1 MDEEMLPKFEYYLDE
16 SDPDVVVLRRQDGT
30 FVAAFSAQGVTRE
43 AIVEAAKEDY
53 QALLEARK
61 RSEDQADE
69 CDWTPEGRE
78 EPVVQPTTSFIT
90 WGSARLPL
98 SARNRGS
105 GEPARLRAMQV
116 VEHSDALVRRTVLGL
131 SRLPAGHIL
140 EGAAREEIRGLKPH
154 LEEALEALK
163 EIESRRGL
171 TDQELAQRR
180 AFRMLLETGRILLE
194 QTT

>member
-1 MDEEMLPKFEYYLDE
+1 MGEEMLPKFGYYLDE
-16 SDPDVVVLRRQDGT
+16 SDPDVVVLRCQDGT

-61 RSEDQADE
+61 RSEDHADE
-69 CDWTPEGRE
+69 CDWAPEGRE
-78 EPVVQPTTSFIT
+78 EPVVQPTTS
-90 WGSARLPL
+90 
-98 SARNRGS
+98 
-105 GEPARLRAMQV
+105 GEPARLRAMRV
-116 VEHSDALVRRTVLGL
+116 VEHSDALVRRTVLSL
-131 SRLPAGHIL
+131 SRLPAGHNL

-180 AFRMLLETGRILLE
+180 AFRMLLETGRILLQE
-194 QTT
+194 TT

>member
-1 MDEEMLPKFEYYLDE
+1 M
-16 SDPDVVVLRRQDGT
+16 
-30 FVAAFSAQGVTRE
+30 AAFSAQGVTRE

-69 CDWTPEGRE
+69 CEWAPEGRE
-78 EPVVQPTTSFIT
+78 EPVVQPTTSLIT
-90 WGSARLPL
+90 WGGARLPL
-98 SARNRGS
+98 SAPNRRS
-105 GEPARLRAMQV
+105 GEPAQLHAMRV
-116 VEHSDALVRRTVLGL
+116 VEHSDALVRRTVLSL

-180 AFRMLLETGRILLE
+180 AFRMLLETGRILLQE
-194 QTT
+194 TT

>member
-1 MDEEMLPKFEYYLDE
+1 MDEEMFPKFGYYLDE

-30 FVAAFSAQGVTRE
+30 FVAAFSAQGATRE

-69 CDWTPEGRE
+69 CDWAPEGRE
-78 EPVVQPTTSFIT
+78 EPVVQPTTS
-90 WGSARLPL
+90 
-98 SARNRGS
+98 
-105 GEPARLRAMQV
+105 GEPAQLRALRV
-116 VEHSDALVRRTVLGL
+116 VEHSDALVRRTVLSL

-180 AFRMLLETGRILLE
+180 AFRMLLETGRILLQE
-194 QTT
+194 TT

>member
-1 MDEEMLPKFEYYLDE
+1 LGAPFLSSEERKGEEVSMGGERFPKFGYYLDE
-16 SDPDVVVLRRQDGT
+16 SDPDVVVLRRQDDT
-30 FVAAFSAQGVTRE
+30 FVAAFSAQGATRE

-69 CDWTPEGRE
+69 CEWAPEGRE
-78 EPVVQPTTSFIT
+78 EPVVQPTTS
-90 WGSARLPL
+90 
-98 SARNRGS
+98 
-105 GEPARLRAMQV
+105 GEPERLRAMRI
-116 VEHSDALVRRTVLGL
+116 VEHSDALVRRTVLSL